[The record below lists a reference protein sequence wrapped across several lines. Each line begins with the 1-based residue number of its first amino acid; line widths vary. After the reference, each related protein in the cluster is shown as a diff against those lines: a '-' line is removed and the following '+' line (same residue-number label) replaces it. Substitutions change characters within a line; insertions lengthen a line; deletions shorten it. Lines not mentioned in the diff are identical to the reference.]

1 MLNQAHERNRF
12 LVIDYGEKSYRQL
25 EQIMA
30 AEHLLD
36 DGGFSLDL
44 AHDVDD
50 ALERLYCMD
59 YKACFVDEEVVDQS
73 RAREGAHVLD
83 AFKRHRTQTATVL
96 LVESE
101 RFVLEPEVVNWLESG
116 LIRVLPSRTL
126 CWTDIYHS
134 IVDLLHRR
142 ASVLVVNRHQDQY
155 FFMADTLVRYPEI
168 RYSPAWAADGEEARQ
183 QLLHQRFDLLV
194 LDQDL
199 RGGSGTDLVVEL
211 DRMGFTLPTILCTG
225 RERIA
230 LDEQALRLLGRRRIQ
245 FISRAR
251 VTQEPSALPLLC
263 ARQLRLQ

>member
-1 MLNQAHERNRF
+1 MLNQASERNRF
-12 LVIDYGEKSYRQL
+12 LVIDYREKSYRQL
-25 EQIMA
+25 QQIMTN
-30 AEHLLD
+30 EHLLD
-36 DGGFSLDL
+36 DGTFTLDL

-50 ALERLYCMD
+50 ALDRLYCMD
-59 YKACFVDEEVVDQS
+59 YKACFLDEEVVEQS
-73 RAREGAHVLD
+73 RQREGAHVLE
-83 AFKRHRTQTATVL
+83 AFKRHGTQTATVL
-96 LVESE
+96 LVESSE
-101 RFVLEPEVVNWLESG
+101 FVLEPEIVNWLESG

-134 IVDLLHRR
+134 IVDLLHRH
-142 ASVLVVNRHQDQY
+142 ASVLIVNRHQDQY

-168 RYSPAWAADGEEARQ
+168 RYAPSWAENAGDARQ
-183 QLLHQRFDLLV
+183 QLLNQRFDLLV
-194 LDQDL
+194 MDQEL
-199 RGGSGTDLVVEL
+199 PGGSGTELVAEL
-211 DRMGFTLPTILCTG
+211 DRMGFAIPAILCTG